1 MAHFA
6 EINDNNIVTRVIV
19 IHNNEITVDGQELE
33 FKGIDFCEGLFG
45 HRNWV
50 QTSYNGKMRYNFAGI
65 GNTWDPDNNAFYS
78 PKPYPS
84 WVLNE
89 NYKWEAPIPYPIDTE
104 NLTEEELKNTPIYV
118 WDEENQEWDLITE

>member
-6 EINDNNIVTRVIV
+6 ELNENNIVTRVIV

-50 QTSYNGKMRYNFAGI
+50 QTSYNGNMRYNFAGQ
-65 GNTWDPDNNAFYS
+65 GYTYDEDNDAFYA
-78 PKPYPS
+78 PQPYAS
-84 WVLNE
+84 WSLNE
-89 NYKWEAPIPYPIDTE
+89 DYIWESPIPYPEDASE
-104 NLTEEELKNTPIYV
+104 NKIYA
-118 WDEENQEWDLITE
+118 WNEENQEWKVVELTVE

>member
-19 IHNNEITVDGQELE
+19 VHNNEITVDGQELE

-50 QTSYNGKMRYNFAGI
+50 QTSYNGNIRYNFAGV
-65 GNTWDPDNNAFYS
+65 GYTFDEDNDAFY
-78 PKPYPS
+78 
-84 WVLNE
+84 
-89 NYKWEAPIPYPIDTE
+89 APQPFQVGRLMKTLYGKHQYHIQKMHH
-104 NLTEEELKNTPIYV
+104 LKKYTSGMKII
-118 WDEENQEWDLITE
+118 LLGK

>member
-50 QTSYNGKMRYNFAGI
+50 QTSYNGNIRYNFAGV
-65 GNTWDPDNNAFYS
+65 GYTWDKDNDAFYAPQPFS
-78 PKPYPS
+78 S
-84 WVLNE
+84 WSLNE
-89 NYKWEAPIPYPIDTE
+89 DYKWEAPVPYPEDASPEKIYTWDE
-104 NLTEEELKNTPIYV
+104 DNLTWKIVELTI
-118 WDEENQEWDLITE
+118 E

>member
-6 EINDNNIVTRVIV
+6 EINDSNIVTRVIV

-50 QTSYNGKMRYNFAGI
+50 QTSYNGNMRYNFAGV
-65 GNTWDPDNNAFYS
+65 GYTWDSENDAFYAPQPFASWSLDENFIWQAPVPMPEDAS
-78 PKPYPS
+78 PEKIYE
-84 WVLNE
+84 WDE
-89 NYKWEAPIPYPIDTE
+89 D
-104 NLTEEELKNTPIYV
+104 NLTWKVVELTI
-118 WDEENQEWDLITE
+118 E